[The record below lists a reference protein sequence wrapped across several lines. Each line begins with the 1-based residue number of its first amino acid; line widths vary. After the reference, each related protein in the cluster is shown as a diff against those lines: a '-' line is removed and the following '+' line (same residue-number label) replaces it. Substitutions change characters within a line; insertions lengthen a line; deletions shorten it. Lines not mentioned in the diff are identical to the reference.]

1 MAENVLSGESLD
13 CAWQTMFVDAVE
25 KGQPVSKDMRYEGS
39 GEGISRLQC
48 TTRELRRNMTKY
60 LRPKFLEMMPK
71 FKAIPMLAKQYF
83 FWYDDQNK
91 VLEKHFDGE
100 PGEDSM
106 VVVYSLGAAAELVFN
121 QTPGPLGEDESKW
134 VIKLIRT
141 NSMYLFL
148 GNAHE
153 HLVRLRDGGKTRA
166 VFVTFLR
173 NQDAWPSSSP
183 GPLALYEKEEC
194 VVLTQ
199 HAHRHHASPSCC
211 SSPSISPYLCFVQ
224 IYMNRLIYDGD
235 FLQSNRL
242 FYMYNM

>member
-1 MAENVLSGESLD
+1 MPEESLED
-13 CAWQTMFVDAVE
+13 AWQTMFVDAVA
-25 KGQPVSKDMRYEGS
+25 KGQPVSKDMRYEES
-39 GEGISRLQC
+39 GKGISRLQC
-48 TTRELRRNMTKY
+48 TTRKLLRKMTS
-60 LRPKFLEMMPK
+60 LLLPKFKEMMPK
-71 FKAIPMLAKQYF
+71 FKAGSISKQYF

-91 VLEKHFDGE
+91 VLVKHFDGE
-100 PGEDSM
+100 AGEDSM

-134 VIKLIRT
+134 VIKLIRG

-173 NQDAWPSSSP
+173 NQDAWPSSSFLRNQDAWPSSSP
-183 GPLALYEKEEC
+183 GALALYEKEEC

-199 HAHRHHASPSCC
+199 CT
-211 SSPSISPYLCFVQ
+211 SSSRLTIMLLFSFYLALPMFRAD
-224 IYMNRLIYDGD
+224 IYEHIDI
-235 FLQSNRL
+235 
-242 FYMYNM
+242 